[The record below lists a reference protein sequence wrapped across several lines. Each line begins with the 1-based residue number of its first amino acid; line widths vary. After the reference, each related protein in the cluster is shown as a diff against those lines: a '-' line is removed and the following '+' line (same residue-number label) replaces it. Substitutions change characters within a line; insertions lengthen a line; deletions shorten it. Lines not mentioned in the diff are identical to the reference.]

1 MINIS
6 KVKDYAKV
14 IFNDSAMYK
23 QVQLSYIGIIRSK
36 SRPAELLLCII
47 VDHITVGFPLV
58 YLRRQ
63 TQSLTEVLYL

>member
-1 MINIS
+1 MINID
-6 KVKDYAKV
+6 KIKDYDKV

-23 QVQLSYIGIIRSK
+23 QVQLLYIGIFRSK
-36 SRPAELLLCII
+36 SRPAELLLGII

-63 TQSLTEVLYL
+63 TQSLIEVLYL